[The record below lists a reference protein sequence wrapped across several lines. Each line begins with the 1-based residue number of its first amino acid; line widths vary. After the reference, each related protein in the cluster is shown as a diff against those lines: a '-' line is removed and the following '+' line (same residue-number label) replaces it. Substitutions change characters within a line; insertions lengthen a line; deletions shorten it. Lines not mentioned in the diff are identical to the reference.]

1 MIHTY
6 FEYITTQYPRDAGHG
21 MLLIQLYG
29 PGKGEPLSTAGV
41 RRMLRSAGIRE
52 DLGKVRP
59 HQFRHGFATDVLDVT
74 GGNAVIA
81 REAGGWASA
90 ATVEEIYG
98 HPDVHD
104 PKFSAALDTVWDKR

>member
-1 MIHTY
+1 
-6 FEYITTQYPRDAGHG
+6 
-21 MLLIQLYG
+21 
-29 PGKGEPLSTAGV
+29 
-41 RRMLRSAGIRE
+41 
-52 DLGKVRP
+52 
-59 HQFRHGFATDVLDVT
+59 VLDAS

-104 PKFSAALDTVWDKR
+104 PRFSAALETVWDETL